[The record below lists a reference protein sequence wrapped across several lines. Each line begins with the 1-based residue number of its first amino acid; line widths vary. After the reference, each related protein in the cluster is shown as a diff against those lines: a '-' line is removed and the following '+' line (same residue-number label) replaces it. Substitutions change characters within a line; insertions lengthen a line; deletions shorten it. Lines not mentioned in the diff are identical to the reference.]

1 MVSKYLPEIY
11 LFLTVFLLLL
21 LLFLLKPALL
31 PFFIASV
38 LAYMSLPIFDFF
50 QQITGRRRISALLT
64 LFTLFLIS
72 LIGFFV
78 VIPTVI
84 AQVEG
89 FINYLPTLINRLD
102 SFFFSHFGKH
112 WPIFH
117 PLKLKN
123 LADLLQ
129 EVYSKLGT
137 IPLGSFLSKLF
148 SGVFSVIS
156 IAINIVVVPFLTY
169 YFLIDSK
176 KIINIY
182 ISISP
187 ESIQKELEELL
198 SRVHASLYSYLIGQ
212 LAVAIFVGTY
222 IAIGLY
228 FVGIK
233 YPLLIGFVS
242 GVLNM
247 IPYVGFFSG
256 LIPSLLLAIFD
267 NGSLEAVLGVL
278 TVFLTEVGLE
288 NLIYPLVMSRT
299 TGVNPILIL
308 LFIFVGGYLGG
319 FLGIVVAVPVAVI
332 LIPIFESFL
341 KKKRGKSLDSGNNG

>member
-1 MVSKYLPEIY
+1 MVSRYLPEIY
-11 LFLTVFLLLL
+11 LFSTVLLLLL

-38 LAYMSLPIFDFF
+38 LAYISLPIFDFF
-50 QQITGRRRISALLT
+50 QQITAKRRVSAFLTLLT
-64 LFTLFLIS
+64 LFLFS
-72 LIGFFV
+72 LIGLFV

-84 AQVEG
+84 EQVQS
-89 FINYLPTLINRLD
+89 FINYLPTLIRRLD
-102 SFFFSHFGKH
+102 SFFFLHFGKH

-117 PLKLKN
+117 PLKMKN
-123 LADLLQ
+123 LAEFLQ
-129 EVYSKLGT
+129 EIYSKFGS
-137 IPLGSFLSKLF
+137 IPIGSLLSKFF
-148 SGVFSVIS
+148 SGVFSVIE
-156 IAINIVVVPFLTY
+156 IAVNIVVVPFLTY
-169 YFLIDSK
+169 YFLIDSE
-176 KIINIY
+176 KIRNIY
-182 ISISP
+182 LSLSP
-187 ESIQKELEELL
+187 ESIQDELEELL
-198 SRVHASLYSYLIGQ
+198 NRVHASLSSYLIGQ
-212 LAVAIFVGTY
+212 MAVATFVGTY

-233 YPLLIGFVS
+233 YSLLIGFVA

-256 LIPSLLLAIFD
+256 LIPSLFLAIFD

-308 LFIFVGGYLGG
+308 LFIFVGGYIGG
-319 FLGIVVAVPVAVI
+319 FLGIVVAVPLAVI

-341 KKKRGKSLDSGNNG
+341 RKKRGSGVVYRNNR